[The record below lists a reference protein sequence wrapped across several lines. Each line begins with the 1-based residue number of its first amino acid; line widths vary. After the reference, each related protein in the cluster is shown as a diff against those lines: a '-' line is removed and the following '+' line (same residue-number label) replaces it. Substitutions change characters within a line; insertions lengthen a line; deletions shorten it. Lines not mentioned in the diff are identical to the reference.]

1 MTLRFK
7 LYLAFGVVVGLA
19 TVAALYGMWVVSGTS
34 TLVVRLYDGPTM
46 AVSSARSA
54 QLDFANARAAMERSL
69 GVRDA
74 GASESTAALEK
85 HMQALVSD
93 VGVVRDRMPADA
105 RPVIDRALALAQ
117 DWHAAGAA
125 LVNAPAAGLTAIP
138 MPGIVAAKAADVA
151 DALDVV
157 AEAASAYGFNF
168 RSEAEAQAT
177 FALRALIAIVILAL
191 ASGALCAAYSAY
203 SVSRPI
209 LAATRSTQ
217 QLASGDY
224 GIDIAGV
231 DRKDEIGEMA
241 RSLTIFR
248 DSLIDGERARREREE
263 RERLAERRKTMG
275 EIADQFQA
283 TIGGIIERVSSASGG
298 LQTVAGTLSETAET
312 TQQLSTEVA
321 RASEQASAN
330 VQTVAASAEE
340 LTASGG
346 EIARQVE
353 RSTATATKAASQADE
368 TDARV
373 GQLLQAATRI
383 GDVIKLITAIA
394 DQTNLLALNATIEAA
409 RAGEAGKGFAVV
421 AQEVKSLASQTAKAT
436 EEISQQIA
444 AIQGT
449 TNDFVAVIK
458 QIGATINETRTTA
471 TAIASAIEEQGAAMQ
486 EIVRS
491 VEHAARGTAEVA
503 ANIGDVSNAANA
515 TGSAAAEVL
524 LSAKSLA
531 QEGVELKSAVD
542 QFLSTVRAA

>member
-54 QLDFANARAAMERSL
+54 QLDFANARAAMDRSL
-69 GVRDA
+69 GMRDA
-74 GASESTAALEK
+74 AGAESTAALGR

-93 VGVVRDRMPADA
+93 IGVVRERMPADA
-105 RPVIDRALALAQ
+105 RTVIDHALTLAQ
-117 DWHAAGAA
+117 DWHRSGES
-125 LVNAPAAGLTAIP
+125 LVNAPASGLTAIP
-138 MPGIVAAKAADVA
+138 MPGIVAAKAGEVA
-151 DALDVV
+151 DALDVM
-157 AEAASAYGFNF
+157 AEAVNAYGFNF
-168 RSEAEAQAT
+168 RSDAEAQAK
-177 FALRALIAIVILAL
+177 FAQRALIAIVILAL
-191 ASGALCAAYSAY
+191 AAGALCAAYSAY

-217 QLASGDY
+217 QLASGAY
-224 GIDIAGV
+224 GIDIAGT
-231 DRKDEIGEMA
+231 DRKDEIGQMA

-275 EIADQFQA
+275 EIADQFQT
-283 TIGGIIERVSSASGG
+283 TIGGFIERVSTASND

-312 TQQLSTEVA
+312 TQELSTEVA

-353 RSTATATKAASQADE
+353 SSTATAVKAATQAEE

-421 AQEVKSLASQTAKAT
+421 AQEVKALAAQTAKAT
-436 EEISQQIA
+436 DEIGGQIA
-444 AIQGT
+444 SMQAATVDSVSAI
-449 TNDFVAVIK
+449 K
-458 QIGATINETRTTA
+458 EIGATINRIAEIA
-471 TAIASAIEEQGAAMQ
+471 AAIA
-486 EIVRS
+486 
-491 VEHAARGTAEVA
+491 
-503 ANIGDVSNAANA
+503 
-515 TGSAAAEVL
+515 AAAE
-524 LSAKSLA
+524 
-531 QEGVELKSAVD
+531 E
-542 QFLSTVRAA
+542 

>member
-7 LYLAFGVVVGLA
+7 LYLAFGAVVGLA
-19 TVAALYGMWVVSGTS
+19 TIAALYGMWVVSGTS

-54 QLDFANARAAMERSL
+54 QLDFANARVAMERSL
-69 GVRDA
+69 ALRDA
-74 GASESTAALEK
+74 AAAESAAAVEK
-85 HMQALVSD
+85 HMQTLVAD
-93 VGVVRDRMPADA
+93 IGVVRDRMPADA
-105 RPVIDRALALAQ
+105 RPVIDRALAVAQ
-117 DWHAAGAA
+117 DWHTAGAA

-138 MPGIVAAKAADVA
+138 MPGIVAVKAAEAA
-151 DALDVV
+151 DALDVM
-157 AEAASAYGFNF
+157 ADAANAYGFNF
-168 RSEAEAQAT
+168 RTEAEAQAS
-177 FALRALIAIVILAL
+177 FALRALIAIVALAL
-191 ASGALCAAYSAY
+191 AAGAACAAYSAY
-203 SVSRPI
+203 AVSRPI
-209 LAATRSTQ
+209 LAATRTTQ

-224 GIDIAGV
+224 GIDIPGG
-231 DRKDEIGEMA
+231 DRKDEIGQMM

-248 DSLIDGERARREREE
+248 DSLIDGERVRREREE

-283 TIGGIIERVSSASGG
+283 TIGGIIDRVSAASSG

-346 EIARQVE
+346 EIARQVAS
-353 RSTATATKAASQADE
+353 STATATRAASQADE

-373 GQLLQAATRI
+373 DQLLQAATRI

-449 TNDFVAVIK
+449 TNDFVGVIK
-458 QIGATINETRTTA
+458 QIGATISETRSTA
-471 TAIASAIEEQGAAMQ
+471 TAIAGAIEEQGAAMQ

-503 ANIGDVSNAANA
+503 TNIGDVSKAANA
-515 TGSAAAEVL
+515 TGSAAAQVL
-524 LSAKSLA
+524 VSAKSLA

>member
-7 LYLAFGVVVGLA
+7 LYLAFSVIVALA
-19 TVAALYGMWVVSGTS
+19 TVAALFGMWVVAETS
-34 TLVVRLYDGPTM
+34 TLTVRLYDGPFM
-46 AVSSARSA
+46 AVAHARSA
-54 QLDFANARAAMERSL
+54 QLDFAVARAAMDRSVAAP
-69 GVRDA
+69 G
-74 GASESTAALEK
+74 GAAAESMATLDK
-85 HMQALVSD
+85 QMQSLASD
-93 VGVVRDRMPADA
+93 IGVVRDRMPADA
-105 RPVIDRALALAQ
+105 RADIDKALAMARE
-117 DWHAAGAA
+117 WHQSGTAR
-125 LVNAPAAGLTAIP
+125 VNAPAAGLTEIP
-138 MPGIVAAKAADVA
+138 LARTISAKADAVV

-157 AEAASAYGFNF
+157 TEAANAYGFEV
-168 RSEAEAQAT
+168 RAQAEAQT
-177 FALRALIAIVILAL
+177 RFARTALFAIVFVVVVA
-191 ASGALCAAYSAY
+191 GALFAAGSAY
-203 SVSRPI
+203 TISRPI
-209 LAATRSTQ
+209 LAATRSTE

-224 GIDIAGV
+224 GVEIAGV
-231 DRKDEIGEMA
+231 DRRDEIGQMA

-248 DSLIDGERARREREE
+248 DSLIAGEGARREREE

-283 TIGGIIERVSSASGG
+283 TIGDFIERVSSASSD
-298 LQTVAGTLSETAET
+298 LQSVAGTLSETAEA
-312 TQQLSTEVA
+312 TQRLSSQVA
-321 RASEQASAN
+321 NASEQASAN

-346 EIARQVE
+346 EIARQVQ
-353 RSTATATKAASQADE
+353 SSMTTAVKAATQAEE

-409 RAGEAGKGFAVV
+409 RAGESGKGFAVV

-436 EEISQQIA
+436 EEISQQIT

-449 TNDFVAVIK
+449 TTDFVGVIK
-458 QIGATINETRTTA
+458 EIGATIGETRTTS

-503 ANIGDVSNAANA
+503 TNIGDVSKAAGA
-515 TGSAAAEVL
+515 TGTAASQVLQSAE
-524 LSAKSLA
+524 SLA
-531 QEGVELKSAVD
+531 NQSVSLKSAVD